1 VLLCCSLLLLQV
13 RVPVE
18 EIAQLIRRLV
28 DSAIS
33 WEEVA
38 AKYPAQKAAEQEE
51 QQ

>member
-1 VLLCCSLLLLQV
+1 VLLLPPQV

-18 EIAQLIRRLV
+18 EIASLIRRLV

-33 WEEVA
+33 WEQVA
-38 AKYPAQKAAEQEE
+38 AQYPAQKAAEQEE

>member
-1 VLLCCSLLLLQV
+1 MSGLLLLLLQV
-13 RVPVE
+13 RVPVD
-18 EIAQLIRRLV
+18 EIAPLIRKLV

-33 WEEVA
+33 WQEVA